1 MTTRVI
7 CTEAQIRR
15 AIRAAQK
22 EGLPIA
28 GMRPDGTDLMK
39 LFDWSSPAVAIK
51 YIQMAD
57 KKRATERTIKLLSR
71 KGP

>member
-28 GMRPDGTDLMK
+28 GMRPDGTIIFGEPVELV
-39 LFDWSSPAVAIK
+39 PATSD
-51 YIQMAD
+51 D
-57 KKRATERTIKLLSR
+57 KWNPPAQYERKPGTK
-71 KGP
+71 

>member
-28 GMRPDGTDLMK
+28 GLRVGPAETIIIVGDPPELIPASNNDDWVNPAKWNKPGTK
-39 LFDWSSPAVAIK
+39 
-51 YIQMAD
+51 
-57 KKRATERTIKLLSR
+57 
-71 KGP
+71 

>member
-28 GMRPDGTDLMK
+28 GMRPDGTIIFGEPPSLVTPDQN
-39 LFDWSSPAVAIK
+39 DEWTNPAK
-51 YIQMAD
+51 WN
-57 KKRATERTIKLLSR
+57 KPGTK
-71 KGP
+71 

>member
-28 GMRPDGTDLMK
+28 GMRPDGTIIFGEPVELVPETPDQN
-39 LFDWSSPAVAIK
+39 DEWVNPAK
-51 YIQMAD
+51 WN
-57 KKRATERTIKLLSR
+57 KPGTK
-71 KGP
+71 

>member
-28 GMRPDGTDLMK
+28 GMRPDGTIIFGEPVELVTGTVEDQ
-39 LFDWSSPAVAIK
+39 WSDPAK
-51 YIQMAD
+51 WNKPG
-57 KKRATERTIKLLSR
+57 KK
-71 KGP
+71 